1 METTNAIL
9 ITISIILIGIM
20 FFFVY
25 KSDKV
30 TNECSKNH
38 HELSM
43 KIREE
48 IEKLSNETRIYMEY
62 VHLFKIYCNED
73 WSRESPFCLKID
85 VLSDVYF
92 SRGGNNII
100 PLKTLIRDVNLREKE
115 KNLDNLKNI
124 FKEDFEIIQNMY
136 LGQLLLFIADL
147 KSYDGISHPEKY
159 CTPETYYKWRLE
171 CYNNSN
177 KNNIR

>member
-1 METTNAIL
+1 METSILLTTIL
-9 ITISIILIGIM
+9 IISIVIM
-20 FFFVY
+20 FFVKKVNKRANEY
-25 KSDKV
+25 AENPDKW
-30 TNECSKNH
+30 
-38 HELSM
+38 SM

-48 IEKLSNETRIYMEY
+48 IEKLSNEVRIYMEY

-73 WSRESPFCLKID
+73 WSRESPFLLKID

-92 SRGGNNII
+92 SRGGNINII
-100 PLKTLIRDVNLREKE
+100 PLKTLIRDIDLREKE
-115 KNLDNLKNI
+115 KTLGNLKNI
-124 FKEDFEIIQNMY
+124 FKEDFEIIQNMC

-147 KSYDGISHPEKY
+147 KSYDGISHPEEY

-177 KNNIR
+177 KK

>member
-1 METTNAIL
+1 METSILLTTIL
-9 ITISIILIGIM
+9 IISIVIM
-20 FFFVY
+20 FFVKKVNKRANEY
-25 KSDKV
+25 AENRDKW
-30 TNECSKNH
+30 
-38 HELSM
+38 SM

-48 IEKLSNETRIYMEY
+48 IEKLSNEVRIYMEY

-73 WSRESPFCLKID
+73 WSRKSPFLLKID

-92 SRGGNNII
+92 SRGGNINII
-100 PLKTLIRDVNLREKE
+100 PLKTLIRDIDLREKE
-115 KNLDNLKNI
+115 KTLGNLKNI
-124 FKEDFEIIQNMY
+124 FKEDFEIIQNMC

-147 KSYDGISHPEKY
+147 KSYDGISHPEEY

-177 KNNIR
+177 KK

>member
-1 METTNAIL
+1 METSILLTTIL
-9 ITISIILIGIM
+9 IISIVIM
-20 FFFVY
+20 FFVKKVNKRANEY
-25 KSDKV
+25 AENRDKW
-30 TNECSKNH
+30 
-38 HELSM
+38 SM

-48 IEKLSNETRIYMEY
+48 IEKLSNEVRIYMEY

-73 WSRESPFCLKID
+73 WSRESPFLLKID

-92 SRGGNNII
+92 SRGGNINII
-100 PLKTLIRDVNLREKE
+100 PLKTLIRDIDLRDKE
-115 KNLDNLKNI
+115 TTLGNLKNI
-124 FKEDFEIIQNMY
+124 FKEDFEIIQNMC

-147 KSYDGISHPEKY
+147 KSYDGISHPEEY

-177 KNNIR
+177 KK

>member
-1 METTNAIL
+1 METSILLTTIL
-9 ITISIILIGIM
+9 IISIVIM
-20 FFFVY
+20 FFVKKVNKRANEY
-25 KSDKV
+25 AENRDKW
-30 TNECSKNH
+30 
-38 HELSM
+38 SM

-48 IEKLSNETRIYMEY
+48 IEKLSNEVRIYMEY

-73 WSRESPFCLKID
+73 WSRESPFLLKID

-92 SRGGNNII
+92 SRGGNINII
-100 PLKTLIRDVNLREKE
+100 PLKTLIRDIDLREKE
-115 KNLDNLKNI
+115 KTLGNLKNI
-124 FKEDFEIIQNMY
+124 FKEDFEIIQNMC

-147 KSYDGISHPEKY
+147 KSYDGISHPEEY

-177 KNNIR
+177 KK

>member
-1 METTNAIL
+1 METTNAVL

-30 TNECSKNH
+30 TNECSKNY

-73 WSRESPFCLKID
+73 WSRESHFCLKID
-85 VLSDVYF
+85 VLSDTYF
-92 SRGGNNII
+92 SRGGNINIT
-100 PLKTLIRDVNLREKE
+100 PLKTLIRDIDLREKE
-115 KNLDNLKNI
+115 KTLGNLKNI
-124 FKEDFEIIQNMY
+124 FKEDFEIIQNMC

-147 KSYDGISHPEKY
+147 KSYDGISHPEEY
-159 CTPETYYKWRLE
+159 CTPEAYYKWRLE

-177 KNNIR
+177 KK